1 MEFMEDRIS
10 PDARPEGGEGRRW
23 AWRGRLLALAAAA
36 TLSVV
41 AANDWE
47 NPAVNSTNR
56 ERARAYSMPLADEKA
71 ALTDDLEPATPY
83 RLSLNGDWKIS
94 WCGDPAL
101 RPLDFWKTD
110 YDDSQWFT
118 IDVPSCVEMRGFGSP
133 GYTNVRYPH
142 AWDPKRDVAHPTI
155 RDRDTDKGNYNP
167 VSSYRRTFRVPAEW
181 KGREVFLRFDGV
193 YSAYYVWVNGQKVGY
208 AEDSKLPSEFNVT
221 QYLRDGDN
229 LLAVEV
235 YRWCDGSFL
244 EDQDMFRFS
253 GIYRDVCLFATPK
266 VRLDDF
272 FVETVPDRPFIDWK
286 LKLRTKVVGG
296 SVPVSA
302 TLYDAAFQ
310 KVGDVKDGVLVVK
323 KARAWS
329 AEDPYLYT
337 LVMKA
342 GEDVRACRVGF
353 KHVEI
358 VKNEVRF
365 NGKAIKFKG
374 VNRHECSPDNG
385 RTVTMDDMLKDITL
399 FKRFNINT
407 VRTSHYPDHHSW
419 YDLCDRYGVYVIAEA
434 NIEGHEPGYGKD
446 GLGLHKE
453 WFKTIRERNV
463 NHVLNY
469 RNHAAIFMWSMGNET
484 GHGDGFRLALKDV
497 RALDATRLLH
507 WERGNADADV
517 DSTMYPSV
525 EWLER
530 RGKLGNVEKG
540 KASIQGEGGGEG
552 FAISGHTAGKPH
564 IMCEYAHAMGNAV
577 GNFKEYWDVVYAY
590 PALMGGC
597 IWDWVDQAIWKY
609 EDRVCPKTGARAR
622 FLSYGG
628 DYDEV
633 PNDGPFCVNG
643 VVDPFRNVTAKL
655 VEVGHVHRNLVVED
669 FNPQTGV
676 ARLWNRFGFTD
687 AHAFVGSWEL
697 LENGKAVASSAF
709 DVPSVAPLSRGTFQ
723 VAFPADVFKPG
734 CEYFVNFSFALKE
747 DTIWAKKGYVI
758 ARDQRLVRKAAPPA
772 PPENEGTR
780 PTVVEDEKS
789 VTVRGEGLEAVFC
802 RASGTLS
809 ALVMGGKTILRDPAR
824 GVVAGPQFTCERAF
838 TDNDRWLR
846 DGNPWGE
853 DRKQSFYASGLTQ
866 LRYHARPIRV
876 VFPQDENV
884 VRVIAAVEVTGS
896 KSAGFAHEAEWTFRA
911 DGSVTVK
918 NTATPHGAMPP
929 ALPRV
934 GTTWKLDKSLENMAY
949 YGRGPRENYVDRKS
963 GSFLGWWE
971 STVTDQYEPYVRPQD
986 NGYKCDVRTVR
997 FTDTSGA
1004 GVEFSGEEPMFVQA
1018 LHYGLEDLEFARHRN
1033 GEKRHRTPLRAR
1045 EEVVLNLDCRQLG
1058 LGGASC
1064 GPKPMQ
1070 KYIFPV
1076 QKETW
1081 SVTLRPVKGK
1091 KFLGLF

>member
-1 MEFMEDRIS
+1 MKTCF
-10 PDARPEGGEGRRW
+10 
-23 AWRGRLLALAAAA
+23 LTLATATALFAAPP
-36 TLSVV
+36 
-41 AANDWE
+41 NDWE
-47 NPAVNSTNR
+47 NPAVNSINR
-56 ERARAYSMPLADEKA
+56 EPARAYSMPLADEKA

-110 YDDSQWFT
+110 YDDSEWFT

-155 RDRDTDKGNYNP
+155 RDRDTDKGSYNP

-193 YSAYYVWVNGQKVGY
+193 YSAYYVWVNGQKAGY

-221 QYLRDGDN
+221 KYLKDGDN
-229 LLAVEV
+229 QLAVEV

-253 GIYRDVCLFATPK
+253 GIYRDVSLFATPK

-296 SVPVSA
+296 TAPVSA
-302 TLYDAAFQ
+302 TLYDAAFK
-310 KVGDVKDGVLVVK
+310 KVGDVKDGELVVK
-323 KARAWS
+323 KARPWS

-342 GEDVRACRVGF
+342 GDDVRACRVGF

-399 FKRFNINT
+399 FKRHNINT
-407 VRTSHYPDHHSW
+407 VRTSHYPNHHSW
-419 YDLCDRYGVYVIAEA
+419 YDLCDRYGVYMIAEA
-434 NIEGHEPGYGKD
+434 NVEGHEPGYGKD

-453 WFKTIRERNV
+453 WFETIRERNV

-525 EWLER
+525 EWLEK

-577 GNFKEYWDVVYAY
+577 GNFKEYWDVIYTY

-609 EDRVCPKTGARAR
+609 EDRVCPKTGRRAR

-643 VVDPFRNVTAKL
+643 VVDPFRNVSAKL

-687 AHAFVGSWEL
+687 ANAFAGSWEL
-697 LENGKAVASSAF
+697 LENGKTVASSAF
-709 DVPSVAPLSRGTFQ
+709 DVPSVAPLSRGTFT
-723 VAFPADVFKPG
+723 VAFPAGVFKPG

-747 DTIWAKKGYVI
+747 DTIWAQKGYVI
-758 ARDQRLVRKAAPPA
+758 ARDQQLVRKAAPPA
-772 PPENEGTR
+772 PAAAEGVR

-789 VTVRGEGLEAVFC
+789 VTVRGEGLKAVFC
-802 RASGTLS
+802 RTSGTRDERQDDPPRS
-809 ALVMGGKTILRDPAR
+809 RAGRRLRASVHLRAR
-824 GVVAGPQFTCERAF
+824 VHGQRPLA
-838 TDNDRWLR
+838 
-846 DGNPWGE
+846 
-853 DRKQSFYASGLTQ
+853 
-866 LRYHARPIRV
+866 ARRQP
-876 VFPQDENV
+876 
-884 VRVIAAVEVTGS
+884 
-896 KSAGFAHEAEWTFRA
+896 
-911 DGSVTVK
+911 
-918 NTATPHGAMPP
+918 
-929 ALPRV
+929 L
-934 GTTWKLDKSLENMAY
+934 
-949 YGRGPRENYVDRKS
+949 GRGPQTELLRLGPHPAAIPCASAQGRLPAGRERGARGRRRGGDR
-963 GSFLGWWE
+963 L
-971 STVTDQYEPYVRPQD
+971 
-986 NGYKCDVRTVR
+986 
-997 FTDTSGA
+997 
-1004 GVEFSGEEPMFVQA
+1004 EE
-1018 LHYGLEDLEFARHRN
+1018 RR
-1033 GEKRHRTPLRAR
+1033 LRAR
-1045 EEVVLNLDCRQLG
+1045 GGMDLPRGRLGDGEEHRDAARRDAARPAARGDDVEAGQVAGEHGVLRARAARELRRPQVGVLPRLVGKHGHRPVRTLCAPAGQRVQVRCAHGTLHRRVRRG
-1058 LGGASC
+1058 HRVQQRGADVRA
-1064 GPKPMQ
+1064 GAP
-1070 KYIFPV
+1070 
-1076 QKETW
+1076 
-1081 SVTLRPVKGK
+1081 LRP
-1091 KFLGLF
+1091 